1 MISKKFEIRGWRPRI
16 WNFSRS
22 LEQFFLTVGQNN
34 FGNKIPIFFLFSGR
48 KPRKPR
54 LGSPHPNSLNNSANN
69 RRLHSANR
77 RRSSPNISNQ
87 SFSENNNNN
96 YSNPNRKFSR
106 ATSYAES
113 FQGSIHHTVSPI
125 LFINFFNNFSKFEHL
140 KKKRNFLLVQ
150 NSLFF
155 LSLPFRKEFITNA
168 Y

>member
-1 MISKKFEIRGWRPRI
+1 MTKYQTI
-16 WNFSRS
+16 
-22 LEQFFLTVGQNN
+22 LT
-34 FGNKIPIFFLFSGR
+34 FFLFPGR
-48 KPRKPR
+48 KPRKQR

-113 FQGSIHHTVSPI
+113 FQGLIHHIVSPI
-125 LFINFFNNFSKFEHL
+125 WFINFFHKF
-140 KKKRNFLLVQ
+140 F
-150 NSLFF
+150 
-155 LSLPFRKEFITNA
+155 
-168 Y
+168 

>member
-1 MISKKFEIRGWRPRI
+1 MT
-16 WNFSRS
+16 
-22 LEQFFLTVGQNN
+22 EQAVWVPKRKLD
-34 FGNKIPIFFLFSGR
+34 IHIFYLFPGR
-48 KPRKPR
+48 KRKPR

-113 FQGSIHHTVSPI
+113 FQGIIHHIVSPNW
-125 LFINFFNNFSKFEHL
+125 FTNFQHKFFQVRAVEKEKKFLISTKQFVFSQFT
-140 KKKRNFLLVQ
+140 
-150 NSLFF
+150 S
-155 LSLPFRKEFITNA
+155 
-168 Y
+168 